1 MLKVVRLVAPAL
13 LLGVCGHAATLLF
26 DNASRGDF
34 QSNRGA
40 AVSPIAAI
48 TVSSDTV
55 IGQIGALVDLNSA
68 GNMKF
73 LIFDFTTNN
82 LLFSTGSQLFA
93 DNGLAYK
100 VSSAFAPFTLHAG
113 TTYGIGAIADVGG
126 LWEINAA
133 SSGTPFTENGITASD
148 DVNGNVVNFGS
159 PAITSKF
166 SAMIMIQLYSG
177 TTAVPEPA
185 TSALLAFG
193 LGTSVFAGLRARARR
208 GSR

>member
-26 DNASRGDF
+26 DDASRGNF
-34 QSNRGA
+34 QSSRGA
-40 AVSPIAAI
+40 GDSPIAAI

-55 IGQIGALVDLNSA
+55 IGQIGALVDLTSA

-73 LIFDFTTNN
+73 VIFDLTTNN

-100 VSSAFAPFTLHAG
+100 LSSAFAPFTLHAG
-113 TTYGIGAIADVGG
+113 TTYGMGAIADVGG
-126 LWEINAA
+126 LWEINNG
-133 SSGTPFTENGITASD
+133 SSGTPFTQNGITASD
-148 DVNGNVVNFGS
+148 DVNGNVANFAAPSLG
-159 PAITSKF
+159 ANG

-193 LGTSVFAGLRARARR
+193 LGTSLFAGLRARARR